1 MQHAGADL
9 QMILA
14 RSLGRMPSKEAPV
27 LAWPLVCGTA
37 VADKTEALDFADGVL
52 CVRVPDASWRT
63 QLLGL
68 VPQYL
73 AAVNKFVNHSV
84 RRIAFVLPHEV
95 AAWQQQKTPAQA
107 NASQPPARGG
117 GD

>member
-9 QMILA
+9 QKILA
-14 RSLGRMPSKEAPV
+14 RSLGRMPSTEAPV

-37 VADKTEALDFADGVL
+37 VADKTEAVDFADGVL

-68 VPQYL
+68 APQYL
-73 AAVNKFVNHSV
+73 AAVNQFVNHSV

-95 AAWQQQKTPAQA
+95 AAWQQQKTPVQTHGG
-107 NASQPPARGG
+107 QPPVRGG
-117 GD
+117 R

>member
-9 QMILA
+9 QKILA
-14 RSLGRMPSKEAPV
+14 RSLGRMPSTEAPV

-37 VADKTEALDFADGVL
+37 VADKTEAVDFADGVL

-68 VPQYL
+68 APQYL
-73 AAVNKFVNHSV
+73 AAVNQFVNHTV

-95 AAWQQQKTPAQA
+95 AAWQQQKNPVQTQ
-107 NASQPPARGG
+107 ASQPPVRGG
-117 GD
+117 R

>member
-1 MQHAGADL
+1 MHHAGGDL
-9 QMILA
+9 QKILA
-14 RSLGRMPSKEAPV
+14 RSLGRMPSAEAPV

-37 VADKTEALDFADGVL
+37 VADKTEALEFVDGVL

-68 VPQYL
+68 APQYL

-84 RRIAFVLPHEV
+84 KRIAFVLPHEIAV
-95 AAWQQQKTPAQA
+95 GQQQNSTGQA
-107 NASQPPARGG
+107 EGVQPPSRRTR
-117 GD
+117 

>member
-1 MQHAGADL
+1 MQHAGGDL
-9 QMILA
+9 QKILA
-14 RSLGRMPSKEAPV
+14 RSLGHMPSAEAPV

-37 VADKTEALDFADGVL
+37 VADKTEALEFADGVL

-68 VPQYL
+68 APQYL

-84 RRIAFVLPHEV
+84 KRIAFVLPQEI
-95 AAWQQQKTPAQA
+95 AAWQQQNSSRQA
-107 NASQPPARGG
+107 EGVQPPSRRTR
-117 GD
+117 

>member
-9 QMILA
+9 QKILA
-14 RSLGRMPSKEAPV
+14 RSLGRMPSTEAPV

-68 VPQYL
+68 APQYL
-73 AAVNKFVNHSV
+73 AAVNQFVNHSV
-84 RRIAFVLPHEV
+84 RRIAFVLPNEV
-95 AAWQQQKTPAQA
+95 AAWQQQKTPVQTQGG
-107 NASQPPARGG
+107 QPPARGG
-117 GD
+117 R